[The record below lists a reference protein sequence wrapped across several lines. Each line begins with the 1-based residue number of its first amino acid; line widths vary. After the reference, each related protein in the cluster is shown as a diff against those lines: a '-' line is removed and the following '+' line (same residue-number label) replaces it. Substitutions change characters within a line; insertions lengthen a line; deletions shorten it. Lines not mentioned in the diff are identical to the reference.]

1 MLHPSLICLD
11 SDKKMKNRNQ
21 NKCLISQSWIFYPSF
36 VAKSDCD
43 GNKAVHVAPT
53 NVQLHRAMRAQPFTD
68 KLIRNICRSRFCIFV
83 TQLCVY
89 SLAWRRY
96 VSVYLLLIS
105 SDSPKL
111 ARSIQTELMKQNVRK
126 EKTIEWW
133 MFSSS
138 SHVDSNNRDT
148 ESFLKRKLKSQL
160 HVVNCGRF
168 GARERQ
174 NDGGA
179 TKTCVPGLWKCGSVP
194 SLVCN

>member
-1 MLHPSLICLD
+1 MFDFPVVDILSKFCCKVRLWWKWGGARG
-11 SDKKMKNRNQ
+11 SNQ
-21 NKCLISQSWIFYPSF
+21 CSAAMFSS
-36 VAKSDCD
+36 
-43 GNKAVHVAPT
+43 

-138 SHVDSNNRDT
+138 SHVNSNNRDM

-160 HVVNCGRF
+160 HVVNCGRL
-168 GARERQ
+168 GALDR
-174 NDGGA
+174 D
-179 TKTCVPGLWKCGSVP
+179 VVI
-194 SLVCN
+194 

>member
-1 MLHPSLICLD
+1 MFDFPVVDILSKFCCKVRLWWKWA
-11 SDKKMKNRNQ
+11 SARG
-21 NKCLISQSWIFYPSF
+21 S
-36 VAKSDCD
+36 
-43 GNKAVHVAPT
+43 

-138 SHVDSNNRDT
+138 SLTIEIWSHS
-148 ESFLKRKLKSQL
+148 SKGKLKSQL
-160 HVVNCGRF
+160 HVVNCGRI

>member
-1 MLHPSLICLD
+1 
-11 SDKKMKNRNQ
+11 MKNRNQ

-43 GNKAVHVAPT
+43 GNEPAHVAPT

-138 SHVDSNNRDT
+138 SLTIEIWSHSSKGSSNRNCMSLIVGGLGPEKGKMMVARLKLASLDC
-148 ESFLKRKLKSQL
+148 ESAEVFHL
-160 HVVNCGRF
+160 
-168 GARERQ
+168 
-174 NDGGA
+174 
-179 TKTCVPGLWKCGSVP
+179 
-194 SLVCN
+194 

>member
-1 MLHPSLICLD
+1 ME
-11 SDKKMKNRNQ
+11 MRR
-21 NKCLISQSWIFYPSF
+21 
-36 VAKSDCD
+36 A
-43 GNKAVHVAPT
+43 HVAPT

-126 EKTIEWW
+126 EKTIE
-133 MFSSS
+133 
-138 SHVDSNNRDT
+138 
-148 ESFLKRKLKSQL
+148 
-160 HVVNCGRF
+160 
-168 GARERQ
+168 
-174 NDGGA
+174 
-179 TKTCVPGLWKCGSVP
+179 
-194 SLVCN
+194 